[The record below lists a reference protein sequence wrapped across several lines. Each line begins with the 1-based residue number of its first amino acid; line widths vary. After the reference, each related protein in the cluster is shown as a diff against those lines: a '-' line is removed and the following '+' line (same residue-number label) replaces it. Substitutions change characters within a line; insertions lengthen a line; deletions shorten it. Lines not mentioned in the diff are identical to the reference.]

1 MVGKL
6 MKGFLAYI
14 LESLRETL
22 SLCCKKLTNHSRS
35 EFDTV
40 TQEDPDEEEFLGI

>member
-14 LESLRETL
+14 FESLRETL
-22 SLCCKKLTNHSRS
+22 SLCYIKLTNHSRS
-35 EFDTV
+35 DFDIV
-40 TQEDPDEEEFLGI
+40 EEEDDEERFLGI

>member
-1 MVGKL
+1 

-22 SLCCKKLTNHSRS
+22 SLCYQKLTNHSRS
-35 EFDTV
+35 ESQNV
-40 TQEDPDEEEFLGI
+40 EEDDDEERFLGI